1 MKILFIVTLF
11 STCLI
16 SQDVGYKLYK
26 DGDIE
31 SALEYYKALIQLDN
45 DDISQEDIL
54 YNIGTIYSNM
64 DSTSEAGS
72 IFQQAYH
79 DSLDFSSDLSYNY
92 GNILYRDEQLDK
104 SLEAYKN
111 TLLKNPNDSDARKNY
126 EFVKNKIKKNKNMEK
141 QQDQNQDSKD
151 NEEDK
156 NDNNNNNSD
165 QNKNQNENE
174 NEKDKKNNSEN
185 NNNENPQNES
195 PQVGNNQNK
204 QIQSNQSAENILNAL
219 KENEK
224 VNKKRKQKNYS
235 QESNKDW

>member
-1 MKILFIVTLF
+1 MKILFILTIL

-26 DGDIE
+26 DGEIE
-31 SALEYYKALIQLDN
+31 SALEYYQALIQLGN
-45 DDISQEDIL
+45 DDISTEDIL

-64 DSTSEAGS
+64 DSISEAGS

-92 GNILYRDEQLDK
+92 GNVLYRGEQLDK

-156 NDNNNNNSD
+156 SDNNNSD
-165 QNKNQNENE
+165 QNKNQNENK
-174 NEKDKKNNSEN
+174 NDKENNSEN
-185 NNNENPQNES
+185 NNNEDPQNES

-204 QIQSNQSAENILNAL
+204 QMQSNQSAENILNAL

-224 VNKKRKQKNYS
+224 VNKKRKEKNYS

>member
-1 MKILFIVTLF
+1 MKILFILTIL

-26 DGDIE
+26 DGEIE
-31 SALEYYKALIQLDN
+31 SALEYYQALIQLGD
-45 DDISQEDIL
+45 DDISREDIL

-64 DSTSEAGS
+64 DSISEAGS

-92 GNILYRDEQLDK
+92 GNVLYRGEQLDK

-156 NDNNNNNSD
+156 SDNNNSD

-174 NEKDKKNNSEN
+174 NDKENNSEN
-185 NNNENPQNES
+185 NNEDPQNES

-204 QIQSNQSAENILNAL
+204 QMQSNQSAENILNAL

-224 VNKKRKQKNYS
+224 VNKKRKEKNYS

>member
-1 MKILFIVTLF
+1 MKILFILTIL

-26 DGDIE
+26 DGEIE
-31 SALEYYKALIQLDN
+31 SALEYYQALIQLGN
-45 DDISQEDIL
+45 DDISREDIL

-64 DSTSEAGS
+64 DSISEAGS

-92 GNILYRDEQLDK
+92 GNVLYRGEQLDK

-156 NDNNNNNSD
+156 SDNNNSD

-174 NEKDKKNNSEN
+174 NDKENNSEN
-185 NNNENPQNES
+185 NNEDPQNES
-195 PQVGNNQNK
+195 PQVRNNQNK
-204 QIQSNQSAENILNAL
+204 QMQSNQSAENILNAL

-224 VNKKRKQKNYS
+224 VNKKRKEKNYS

>member
-1 MKILFIVTLF
+1 MKILFIVIFF
-11 STCLI
+11 STYLI

-45 DDISQEDIL
+45 DDIPRKDIL

-72 IFQQAYH
+72 IFKQAYH

-92 GNILYRDEQLDK
+92 GNVLYKDEQLDK

-174 NEKDKKNNSEN
+174 KNNSE
-185 NNNENPQNES
+185 NNNENPQNET

>member
-1 MKILFIVTLF
+1 MKILFILTIL

-26 DGDIE
+26 DGEIE
-31 SALEYYKALIQLDN
+31 SALEYYQALIQLGD
-45 DDISQEDIL
+45 DDISREDIL

-64 DSTSEAGS
+64 DSISEAGS

-92 GNILYRDEQLDK
+92 GNVLYRGEQLDK

-111 TLLKNPNDSDARKNY
+111 TLLRNPNDSDARKNY

-141 QQDQNQDSKD
+141 QQDQNQDSKE
-151 NEEDK
+151 NEENKSD
-156 NDNNNNNSD
+156 NNNSD

-174 NEKDKKNNSEN
+174 KDKENNSEN
-185 NNNENPQNES
+185 NNNEDPQNES

-204 QIQSNQSAENILNAL
+204 QMQSNQTAENILNAL

-224 VNKKRKQKNYS
+224 VNKKRKEKNYS

>member
-1 MKILFIVTLF
+1 MKILFILTIL

-16 SQDVGYKLYK
+16 SQDVGYKLYR
-26 DGDIE
+26 DGEIE
-31 SALEYYKALIQLDN
+31 SALEYYQALIQLGD
-45 DDISQEDIL
+45 DDISREDIL

-64 DSTSEAGS
+64 DSISEAGS

-92 GNILYRDEQLDK
+92 GNVLYRGEQLDK

-111 TLLKNPNDSDARKNY
+111 TLLRNPNDSDARKNY

-156 NDNNNNNSD
+156 SDNNNSD

-174 NEKDKKNNSEN
+174 NDKENNSEN
-185 NNNENPQNES
+185 NNNEDPQNES

-204 QIQSNQSAENILNAL
+204 QMQSNQSAENILNAL

-224 VNKKRKQKNYS
+224 VNKKRKEKNYS

>member
-1 MKILFIVTLF
+1 MKILFILTIL

-26 DGDIE
+26 DGEIE
-31 SALEYYKALIQLDN
+31 SALEYYQALIQLGN
-45 DDISQEDIL
+45 DDISREDIL

-64 DSTSEAGS
+64 DSISEAGS

-92 GNILYRDEQLDK
+92 GNVLYRGEQLDK

-156 NDNNNNNSD
+156 SDNNNSD

-174 NEKDKKNNSEN
+174 KDKENNSEN
-185 NNNENPQNES
+185 NNNEDPQNES

-204 QIQSNQSAENILNAL
+204 QMQSNQSAENILNAL

-224 VNKKRKQKNYS
+224 VNKKRKEKNYS

>member
-1 MKILFIVTLF
+1 MKILFILTIL

-26 DGDIE
+26 DGEIE
-31 SALEYYKALIQLDN
+31 SALEYYQALIQLGN
-45 DDISQEDIL
+45 DDISREDIL

-64 DSTSEAGS
+64 DSISEAGS

-92 GNILYRDEQLDK
+92 GNVLYRGEQLDK

-156 NDNNNNNSD
+156 SDNNNSD

-174 NEKDKKNNSEN
+174 KDKENNSEKNDN
-185 NNNENPQNES
+185 NKDPQNES

-204 QIQSNQSAENILNAL
+204 QMQSNQSAENILNAL

>member
-1 MKILFIVTLF
+1 MKILFILTIL

-26 DGDIE
+26 DGEIE
-31 SALEYYKALIQLDN
+31 SALEYYQALIQLGD
-45 DDISQEDIL
+45 DDISREDIL

-64 DSTSEAGS
+64 DSISEAGS

-92 GNILYRDEQLDK
+92 GNVLYRGEQLDK

-111 TLLKNPNDSDARKNY
+111 TLLRNPNDSDARKNY

-141 QQDQNQDSKD
+141 QQDQNQDSKE
-151 NEEDK
+151 NEENKSD
-156 NDNNNNNSD
+156 NNNSD

-174 NEKDKKNNSEN
+174 KDKENNSEN
-185 NNNENPQNES
+185 NNNEDPQNES

-204 QIQSNQSAENILNAL
+204 QMQSNQSAENILNAL

-224 VNKKRKQKNYS
+224 VNKKRKEKNYS

>member
-1 MKILFIVTLF
+1 MKILFILTIL

-26 DGDIE
+26 DGEIE
-31 SALEYYKALIQLDN
+31 SALEYYQALIQLGN
-45 DDISQEDIL
+45 DDISREDIL

-64 DSTSEAGS
+64 DSISEAGS

-92 GNILYRDEQLDK
+92 GNVLYRGEQLDK

-141 QQDQNQDSKD
+141 QQDQNQDSKE

-156 NDNNNNNSD
+156 SDNNNNSD

-174 NEKDKKNNSEN
+174 KDKENNSEN
-185 NNNENPQNES
+185 NNNEDPQNES

-204 QIQSNQSAENILNAL
+204 QMQSNQSAENILNAL

-224 VNKKRKQKNYS
+224 VNKKRKEKNYS

>member
-1 MKILFIVTLF
+1 MKILFIVIFF

-16 SQDVGYKLYK
+16 SQDAGYKLYK
-26 DGDIE
+26 DGDIK

-45 DDISQEDIL
+45 DDISREDIL

-72 IFQQAYH
+72 IFQKVYH

-92 GNILYRDEQLDK
+92 GNVLYKDEQLDK
-104 SLEAYKN
+104 SLEAYRN

-174 NEKDKKNNSEN
+174 KNEKNNSE

>member
-1 MKILFIVTLF
+1 MKILFIVIFF
-11 STCLI
+11 STYLI

-45 DDISQEDIL
+45 DDISRKDIL

-64 DSTSEAGS
+64 DSTSKAGS
-72 IFQQAYH
+72 IFKQAYH

-92 GNILYRDEQLDK
+92 GNVLYRDEQLDK

-174 NEKDKKNNSEN
+174 KNEKNNSE

>member
-1 MKILFIVTLF
+1 MKILFIVIFF
-11 STCLI
+11 STYLI

-45 DDISQEDIL
+45 DDISRKDIL

-72 IFQQAYH
+72 IFKQAYH

-92 GNILYRDEQLDK
+92 GNVLYRDEQLDK

-174 NEKDKKNNSEN
+174 KNEKNNSE

-195 PQVGNNQNK
+195 PQVGNNKNK

>member
-1 MKILFIVTLF
+1 MKILFILTIL

-26 DGDIE
+26 DGEIE
-31 SALEYYKALIQLDN
+31 SALEYYQALIQLGN
-45 DDISQEDIL
+45 DDISREDIL

-64 DSTSEAGS
+64 DSISEAGS

-92 GNILYRDEQLDK
+92 GNVLYRGEQLDK

-156 NDNNNNNSD
+156 SDNNNSD

-174 NEKDKKNNSEN
+174 KDKENNSEKNDN
-185 NNNENPQNES
+185 NKDPQNES

-204 QIQSNQSAENILNAL
+204 QMQSNQSAENILNAL

-224 VNKKRKQKNYS
+224 VNKKRKEKNYS

>member
-1 MKILFIVTLF
+1 MKILFILTIL

-26 DGDIE
+26 DGEIE
-31 SALEYYKALIQLDN
+31 SALEYYQALIQLGN
-45 DDISQEDIL
+45 DDISREDIL

-64 DSTSEAGS
+64 DSISEAGS

-79 DSLDFSSDLSYNY
+79 DSLDSSSDLSYNY
-92 GNILYRDEQLDK
+92 GNVLYRGEQLDK

-156 NDNNNNNSD
+156 SDNNNSD

-174 NEKDKKNNSEN
+174 NDKENNSEKN
-185 NNNENPQNES
+185 DNNEDPQNES

-204 QIQSNQSAENILNAL
+204 QMQSNQSAENILNAL

>member
-1 MKILFIVTLF
+1 MKILFILTIL

-26 DGDIE
+26 DGEIE
-31 SALEYYKALIQLDN
+31 SALEYYQALIQLGD
-45 DDISQEDIL
+45 DDISREDIL

-64 DSTSEAGS
+64 DSISEAGS

-92 GNILYRDEQLDK
+92 GNVLYRGEQLDK

-111 TLLKNPNDSDARKNY
+111 TLLRNPNDSDARKNY

-141 QQDQNQDSKD
+141 QQDQNQDSKE

-156 NDNNNNNSD
+156 SDNNNNSD

-174 NEKDKKNNSEN
+174 KDKENNSEN
-185 NNNENPQNES
+185 NNKDPQNES

-204 QIQSNQSAENILNAL
+204 QMQSNQSAENILNAL

-224 VNKKRKQKNYS
+224 VNKKRKEKNYS

>member
-1 MKILFIVTLF
+1 MKILFILTIL
-11 STCLI
+11 STYLI

-26 DGDIE
+26 DGEIE
-31 SALEYYKALIQLDN
+31 SALEYYQALIQLGD
-45 DDISQEDIL
+45 DDISREDIL

-64 DSTSEAGS
+64 DSISEAGS

-92 GNILYRDEQLDK
+92 GNVLYRGEQLDK

-111 TLLKNPNDSDARKNY
+111 TLLRNPNDSDARKNY

-141 QQDQNQDSKD
+141 QQDQNQDSKE

-156 NDNNNNNSD
+156 SDNNNNSD

-174 NEKDKKNNSEN
+174 KDKENNSEN
-185 NNNENPQNES
+185 NNNEDPQNES

-204 QIQSNQSAENILNAL
+204 QMQSNQSVENILNAL

-224 VNKKRKQKNYS
+224 VNKKRKEKNYS

>member
-92 GNILYRDEQLDK
+92 GNVLYRDEQLDK

-174 NEKDKKNNSEN
+174 KNEKNNSE

-204 QIQSNQSAENILNAL
+204 QMQSNQSVENILNAL

>member
-1 MKILFIVTLF
+1 M
-11 STCLI
+11 
-16 SQDVGYKLYK
+16 YK
-26 DGDIE
+26 DGEIE
-31 SALEYYKALIQLDN
+31 SALEYYQALIQLDN
-45 DDISQEDIL
+45 DDISREDIL

-64 DSTSEAGS
+64 DSISEAGS

-92 GNILYRDEQLDK
+92 GNVLYRGEQLDK

-156 NDNNNNNSD
+156 SDNNNSD

-174 NEKDKKNNSEN
+174 KDKENNSEKNDN
-185 NNNENPQNES
+185 NKDPQNES

-204 QIQSNQSAENILNAL
+204 QMQSNQSAENILNAL

-235 QESNKDW
+235 QESNKDS

>member
-1 MKILFIVTLF
+1 MKILFILTIL

-26 DGDIE
+26 DGEIE
-31 SALEYYKALIQLDN
+31 SALEYYQALIQLGD
-45 DDISQEDIL
+45 DDISREDIL

-64 DSTSEAGS
+64 DSISEAGS

-92 GNILYRDEQLDK
+92 GNVLYRGEQLDK

-111 TLLKNPNDSDARKNY
+111 TLLRNPNDSDARKNY
-126 EFVKNKIKKNKNMEK
+126 EFVKNKIKKNKSMEK
-141 QQDQNQDSKD
+141 QQDQNQDSKE

-156 NDNNNNNSD
+156 SDNNNNSD

-174 NEKDKKNNSEN
+174 KDKENNSEN
-185 NNNENPQNES
+185 NNNEDPQNES

-204 QIQSNQSAENILNAL
+204 QMQSNQSAENILNAL

-224 VNKKRKQKNYS
+224 VNKKRKEKNYS

>member
-1 MKILFIVTLF
+1 MKILFILTIL

-26 DGDIE
+26 DGEIE
-31 SALEYYKALIQLDN
+31 SALEYYQALIQLGD
-45 DDISQEDIL
+45 DDISREDIL

-64 DSTSEAGS
+64 DSISEAGS

-92 GNILYRDEQLDK
+92 GNVLYRGEQLDK

-111 TLLKNPNDSDARKNY
+111 TLLRNPNDSDARKNY

-141 QQDQNQDSKD
+141 QQDQNQDSKE

-156 NDNNNNNSD
+156 SDNNSNSD

-174 NEKDKKNNSEN
+174 KDKENNSEN
-185 NNNENPQNES
+185 NNNEDPQNES

-204 QIQSNQSAENILNAL
+204 QMQSNQSAENILNAL

-224 VNKKRKQKNYS
+224 VNKKRKEKNYS

>member
-11 STCLI
+11 STYLI
-16 SQDVGYKLYK
+16 SQDAGYKLYK

-45 DDISQEDIL
+45 DDISREDIL

-72 IFQQAYH
+72 IFKQAYH

-92 GNILYRDEQLDK
+92 GNVLYRDEQLDK

-174 NEKDKKNNSEN
+174 KNEKNNSE

>member
-1 MKILFIVTLF
+1 MKILFILTIL

-26 DGDIE
+26 DGEIE
-31 SALEYYKALIQLDN
+31 SALEYYQALIQLGD
-45 DDISQEDIL
+45 DDISREDIL

-64 DSTSEAGS
+64 DSISEAGS

-92 GNILYRDEQLDK
+92 GNVLYRGEQLDK

-111 TLLKNPNDSDARKNY
+111 TLLRNPNDSDARKNY

-141 QQDQNQDSKD
+141 QQDQNQDSKE

-156 NDNNNNNSD
+156 SDNNNSD

-174 NEKDKKNNSEN
+174 KDKENNSEN
-185 NNNENPQNES
+185 NNNEDPQNES

-204 QIQSNQSAENILNAL
+204 QMQSNQSAENILNAL

-224 VNKKRKQKNYS
+224 VNKKRKEKNYS

>member
-1 MKILFIVTLF
+1 MKILFILTIL

-26 DGDIE
+26 DGEIE
-31 SALEYYKALIQLDN
+31 SALEYYQALIQLGN
-45 DDISQEDIL
+45 DDISREDIL

-64 DSTSEAGS
+64 DSISEAGS

-92 GNILYRDEQLDK
+92 GNVLYRGEQLDK

-156 NDNNNNNSD
+156 SDNNNSD

-174 NEKDKKNNSEN
+174 NDKENNSEN
-185 NNNENPQNES
+185 NNEDPQNES

-204 QIQSNQSAENILNAL
+204 QMQSNQSAENILNAL

-224 VNKKRKQKNYS
+224 VNKKRKEKNYS

>member
-1 MKILFIVTLF
+1 MKILFILTIL

-26 DGDIE
+26 DGEIE
-31 SALEYYKALIQLDN
+31 SALEYYQALIQFGN
-45 DDISQEDIL
+45 DDISREDIL

-64 DSTSEAGS
+64 DSISEAGS

-92 GNILYRDEQLDK
+92 GNVLYRGEQLDK

-156 NDNNNNNSD
+156 SDNNNSD

-174 NEKDKKNNSEN
+174 NDKENNSEN
-185 NNNENPQNES
+185 NNNEDPQNES

-204 QIQSNQSAENILNAL
+204 QMQSNQSAENILNAL

-224 VNKKRKQKNYS
+224 VNKKRKEKNYS

>member
-64 DSTSEAGS
+64 DSISEAGS

-92 GNILYRDEQLDK
+92 GNVLYRGEQLDK

-111 TLLKNPNDSDARKNY
+111 TLLRNPNDSDARKNY

-141 QQDQNQDSKD
+141 QQDQNQDSKE

-156 NDNNNNNSD
+156 SDNNSNSD

-174 NEKDKKNNSEN
+174 KDKENNSEN
-185 NNNENPQNES
+185 NNNEDPQNES

-204 QIQSNQSAENILNAL
+204 QMQSNQSAENILNAL

-224 VNKKRKQKNYS
+224 VNKKRKEKNYS

>member
-1 MKILFIVTLF
+1 MKILFIVAIF

-16 SQDVGYKLYK
+16 SQDAGYKLYK

-31 SALEYYKALIQLDN
+31 SALEYYKALIQLGN

-72 IFQQAYH
+72 IFQQTYH

-92 GNILYRDEQLDK
+92 GNVLYRNEQLDK

-111 TLLKNPNDSDARKNY
+111 TLLRDPNDSDARKNY
-126 EFVKNKIKKNKNMEK
+126 EFVKNKIKENKNMEK

-156 NDNNNNNSD
+156 SDNSNNNSD
-165 QNKNQNENE
+165 KDKNQNE
-174 NEKDKKNNSEN
+174 NEKDKKDNSEN
-185 NNNENPQNES
+185 NNNENSQNES

-204 QIQSNQSAENILNAL
+204 QMQSNQSAENILNAL

>member
-1 MKILFIVTLF
+1 MKILFILTIL

-26 DGDIE
+26 DGEIE
-31 SALEYYKALIQLDN
+31 SALEYYQALIQLGN
-45 DDISQEDIL
+45 DGISREDIL

-64 DSTSEAGS
+64 DSISEAGS

-92 GNILYRDEQLDK
+92 GNVLYRGEQLDK

-156 NDNNNNNSD
+156 SDNNNSD

-174 NEKDKKNNSEN
+174 NDKENNSEN
-185 NNNENPQNES
+185 NNNEDPQNES

-204 QIQSNQSAENILNAL
+204 QMQSNQSAENILNAL

-224 VNKKRKQKNYS
+224 VNKKRKEKNYS

>member
-11 STCLI
+11 STYLI

-45 DDISQEDIL
+45 DDISRKDIL

-72 IFQQAYH
+72 IFKQAYH

-92 GNILYRDEQLDK
+92 GNVLYRDEQLDK

-174 NEKDKKNNSEN
+174 KNEKNNSE

>member
-1 MKILFIVTLF
+1 
-11 STCLI
+11 
-16 SQDVGYKLYK
+16 LYK

-45 DDISQEDIL
+45 DDISRKDIL

-64 DSTSEAGS
+64 DSTSEAGL
-72 IFQQAYH
+72 IFQQVYH

-92 GNILYRDEQLDK
+92 GNVLYRGEQLDK

-141 QQDQNQDSKD
+141 QQDQNQDSKE

-174 NEKDKKNNSEN
+174 KNEKNNSE

>member
-1 MKILFIVTLF
+1 MKILFILTIL

-26 DGDIE
+26 DGENE
-31 SALEYYKALIQLDN
+31 SALENYQAFIQLGN
-45 DDISQEDIL
+45 DDISREDIL

-64 DSTSEAGS
+64 DSISEAGS

-92 GNILYRDEQLDK
+92 GNVLYRGEQLDK

-156 NDNNNNNSD
+156 SDNNNSD

-174 NEKDKKNNSEN
+174 NDKENNSEN
-185 NNNENPQNES
+185 NNNEDPQNES

-204 QIQSNQSAENILNAL
+204 QMQSNQSAENILNAL

-224 VNKKRKQKNYS
+224 VNKKRKEKNYS

>member
-1 MKILFIVTLF
+1 MKILFIVAIF

-16 SQDVGYKLYK
+16 SQDAGYKLYK

-92 GNILYRDEQLDK
+92 GNVLYRNEQLDK

-111 TLLKNPNDSDARKNY
+111 TLLKDPNDSDARKNY

-151 NEEDK
+151 NEYFHFWK
-156 NDNNNNNSD
+156 SFFWKFTWHKTNHFSYFLLFCY
-165 QNKNQNENE
+165 
-174 NEKDKKNNSEN
+174 
-185 NNNENPQNES
+185 
-195 PQVGNNQNK
+195 VRILK
-204 QIQSNQSAENILNAL
+204 QLLAIKMSVSMNL
-219 KENEK
+219 
-224 VNKKRKQKNYS
+224 
-235 QESNKDW
+235 

>member
-1 MKILFIVTLF
+1 MKILFILTIL

-26 DGDIE
+26 DGEIE
-31 SALEYYKALIQLDN
+31 SALEYYQALIQLGN
-45 DDISQEDIL
+45 DDISREDIL

-64 DSTSEAGS
+64 DSISEAGS

-92 GNILYRDEQLDK
+92 GNVLYRGEQLDK

-156 NDNNNNNSD
+156 SDNNNSD
-165 QNKNQNENE
+165 ENKNQNENE
-174 NEKDKKNNSEN
+174 NDKENNSEN
-185 NNNENPQNES
+185 NNEDPQNES

-204 QIQSNQSAENILNAL
+204 QMQSNQSAENILNAL

-224 VNKKRKQKNYS
+224 VNKKRKEKNYS

>member
-1 MKILFIVTLF
+1 MKILFILTIL

-26 DGDIE
+26 DGEIE
-31 SALEYYKALIQLDN
+31 SALEYYQALIQLGN
-45 DDISQEDIL
+45 DDISREDIL

-64 DSTSEAGS
+64 DSISEAGS

-79 DSLDFSSDLSYNY
+79 ESLDFSSDLSYNY
-92 GNILYRDEQLDK
+92 GNVLYRGEQLDK

-111 TLLKNPNDSDARKNY
+111 TLLKNPNASDARKNY

-156 NDNNNNNSD
+156 SDNNNSD

-174 NEKDKKNNSEN
+174 NDKENNSEN
-185 NNNENPQNES
+185 NNEDPQNES

-204 QIQSNQSAENILNAL
+204 QMQSNQSAENILNAL

-224 VNKKRKQKNYS
+224 VNKKRKEKNYS

>member
-1 MKILFIVTLF
+1 MKILFIVIFF

-16 SQDVGYKLYK
+16 SQDAGYKLYK

-45 DDISQEDIL
+45 DDISREDIL

-72 IFQQAYH
+72 IFKQAYH

-92 GNILYRDEQLDK
+92 GNVLYKDEQLDK
-104 SLEAYKN
+104 SLEAYRN

-174 NEKDKKNNSEN
+174 KNEKNNSE

>member
-16 SQDVGYKLYK
+16 SQDVGYQLYK

-45 DDISQEDIL
+45 DDISRKDIL

-72 IFQQAYH
+72 IFKQAYH

-92 GNILYRDEQLDK
+92 GNVLYRDEQLDK

-174 NEKDKKNNSEN
+174 KNEKNNSE

>member
-1 MKILFIVTLF
+1 MKILFILTIL

-26 DGDIE
+26 DGEIE
-31 SALEYYKALIQLDN
+31 SALEYYQALIQLGN
-45 DDISQEDIL
+45 DDISREDIL

-64 DSTSEAGS
+64 DSISEAGS

-92 GNILYRDEQLDK
+92 GNVLYRGEQLDK

-156 NDNNNNNSD
+156 SDNNNSD

-174 NEKDKKNNSEN
+174 NDKENNSDN
-185 NNNENPQNES
+185 NNNEDPQNES

-204 QIQSNQSAENILNAL
+204 QMQSNQSAENILNAL

-224 VNKKRKQKNYS
+224 VNKKRKEKNYS